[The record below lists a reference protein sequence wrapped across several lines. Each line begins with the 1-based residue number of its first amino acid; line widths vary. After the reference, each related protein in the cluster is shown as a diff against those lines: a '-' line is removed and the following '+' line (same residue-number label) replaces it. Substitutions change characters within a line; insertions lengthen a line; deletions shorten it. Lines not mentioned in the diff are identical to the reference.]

1 MIKRRDFALPPE
13 FAVSNSALVHLQKIH
28 TLPPEAWE
36 GYIRPLTWC
45 VGFEW
50 QSPDHLRLALACLVG
65 ERNLVRTL
73 LDKNPGFLN
82 IPCVPVDLVN
92 EFGVLASEGYGSGR
106 GVSMTPLTVAISQG
120 HVGLVEDLLG
130 RPGIAVND
138 AYPDDK
144 ASAAN
149 GFRDWSPLGQ
159 VTSLVTDAET
169 MEEAKPFL
177 AITKALLEAGA
188 EPFETG
194 TPENPQTYAP
204 FFDGFFGLTGETFYT
219 REVFEVDI
227 ELFRLFLPYV
237 SLARPLEGQD
247 PMVVLVAEM
256 GEEARDP
263 HQKKYGN
270 NTPEN
275 LALLQEKTG
284 IALNYPEIILA
295 WLLENGTTH
304 PAVTG
309 FAEVHF
315 PAAMSHVEKKT
326 LQESLDEAPVQSSRS
341 FRL

>member
-1 MIKRRDFALPPE
+1 MSHP
-13 FAVSNSALVHLQKIH
+13 ALVHLQKLQ
-28 TLPPEAWE
+28 TLPPAAWE
-36 GYIRPLTWC
+36 GYIRPLAWC

-50 QSPDHLRLALACLVG
+50 QSPDHLRLGLACLAG
-65 ERNLVRTL
+65 ERDLVRTL
-73 LDKNPGFLN
+73 LDKNPDFLN
-82 IPCVPVDLVN
+82 MPCVPVDLVN
-92 EFGVLASEGYGSGR
+92 EFGVLASKGYGSGR

-120 HVGLVEDLLG
+120 HVGLVEDILG
-130 RPGIAVND
+130 HPGMVVND

-159 VTSLVTDAET
+159 VVGLVTDAET

-188 EPFETG
+188 EPFETD
-194 TPENPQTYAP
+194 TPENPQKYAP
-204 FFDGFFGLTGETFYT
+204 FVNGFFGLTEETPHA
-219 REVFEVDI
+219 REAFKVGI

-247 PMVVLVAEM
+247 PMVVLVSEM
-256 GEEARDP
+256 GAEKRDP

-284 IALNYPEIILA
+284 ISLSYPEIILA

-315 PAAMSHVEKKT
+315 PSALSHVERKT
-326 LQESLDEAPVQSSRS
+326 LEGSLEEAPVRSPRS